1 MSLSVPP
8 VTSSVTRAFAAHAYY
23 QPQANSPTANET
35 QAGLD
40 VKLDLNRQELIFE
53 EGQTCP
59 VQAGHW
65 IVVNVAGTVTA
76 LEGIKKN
83 LDSETDIG

>member
-8 VTSSVTRAFAAHAYY
+8 VATSITRAFAPHAYY
-23 QPQANSPTANET
+23 QPQVQPLTTNET
-35 QAGLD
+35 LTGLD

-65 IVVNVAGTVTA
+65 IVVSVAGTF
-76 LEGIKKN
+76 I
-83 LDSETDIG
+83 SS